1 MTGLRAIYHR
11 NINNDIKSYKK
22 MLYLYG
28 LTFVIE
34 ALFLIYAVYKGMD
47 SGTIMVILL
56 FFLVTVIIL
65 NSVIYNYKNLIN
77 YLTEDKI
84 RQKQEELKHIEQSID
99 LFYLPLHDLLASY
112 DENVISRIKTRR
124 IAEINGH
131 KHLAEPEVRS
141 IFEKYIQTHDG
152 SKSGSKKLL
161 DLVSQDIEF
170 LQKRFIELNME
181 LKVE

>member
-1 MTGLRAIYHR
+1 MTGLRATHHR
-11 NINNDIKSYKK
+11 NISDEIKGYKK
-22 MLYLYG
+22 VLYLYG
-28 LTFVIE
+28 LLFVID

-47 SGTIMVILL
+47 SGTIVVILL
-56 FFLVTVIIL
+56 LFLVTIIL
-65 NSVIYNYKNLIN
+65 NSVIYDYKNLIN

-99 LFYLPLHDLLASY
+99 MFYLPLHDLLTSY
-112 DENVISRIKTRR
+112 DENVTSLIKTRR

-141 IFEKYIQTHDG
+141 IFEKYIQTQDG
-152 SKSGSKKLL
+152 SKSESKKLL
-161 DLVSQDIEF
+161 ELVSQDIEF

>member
-1 MTGLRAIYHR
+1 MTGLRATHHR
-11 NINNDIKSYKK
+11 NINDQIKNYKK
-22 MLYLYG
+22 VLYLYG
-28 LTFVIE
+28 LTFVIDI
-34 ALFLIYAVYKGMD
+34 LFFIYATYKGID
-47 SGTIMVILL
+47 SGTIVVVFLL
-56 FFLVTVIIL
+56 LLVTIIL
-65 NSVIYNYKNLIN
+65 NSVIYDYKNLIN

-112 DENVISRIKTRR
+112 DENVTIRMKTRR

-131 KHLAEPEVRS
+131 KHLAELEVRS
-141 IFEKYIQTHDG
+141 IFEKYIQTHDR
-152 SKSGSKKLL
+152 SERESKKLL
-161 DLVSQDIEF
+161 ELVSQDIEF

>member
-1 MTGLRAIYHR
+1 MTGLRATYHR
-11 NINNDIKSYKK
+11 NINDDIKNYKK
-22 MLYLYG
+22 LLYLYG
-28 LTFVIE
+28 LLVVIN
-34 ALFLIYAVYKGMD
+34 ALYLTYAAYKGID
-47 SGTIMVILL
+47 LGTMVVILL
-56 FFLVTVIIL
+56 LFLVTIIL
-65 NSVIYNYKNLIN
+65 NSAIYDYRSLSN

-99 LFYLPLHDLLASY
+99 LFYLPLYDLLASY
-112 DENVISRIKTRR
+112 DENVSSQIKTRR

-152 SKSGSKKLL
+152 SIRESKKLL
-161 DLVSQDIEF
+161 ELVSQDIEF

>member
-1 MTGLRAIYHR
+1 MTGLRATHHR
-11 NINNDIKSYKK
+11 NISDEIKGYKK
-22 MLYLYG
+22 VLYLYG
-28 LTFVIE
+28 LLFVID

-47 SGTIMVILL
+47 SGTIVVILL
-56 FFLVTVIIL
+56 LFLVTIVL
-65 NSVIYNYKNLIN
+65 NSVIYDYKNLTN

-99 LFYLPLHDLLASY
+99 MFYLPLHDLLASY
-112 DENVISRIKTRR
+112 DESITSRIKTRR

-152 SKSGSKKLL
+152 SKSESKKLL
-161 DLVSQDIEF
+161 ELVSQDIEF

>member
-1 MTGLRAIYHR
+1 MTGLRATYHR
-11 NINNDIKSYKK
+11 NINDDIKNYKK
-22 MLYLYG
+22 LLYLYG
-28 LTFVIE
+28 LLVVIN
-34 ALFLIYAVYKGMD
+34 ALYLTYAAYKGID
-47 SGTIMVILL
+47 SGTSVVILL
-56 FFLVTVIIL
+56 LFLVTIIL
-65 NSVIYNYKNLIN
+65 NSAIYDYRNLSN

-112 DENVISRIKTRR
+112 DENVTSRMMTRR

-152 SKSGSKKLL
+152 SIRESKKLL
-161 DLVSQDIEF
+161 ELVSQDIEF